1 MNDGALVVVQT
12 SLMGQGPPAVWS
24 HTISLFSKGVKKKKN
39 LKKDSSSTWRLAF
52 FQCAQEGNLRLVSKK
67 TLFFLY

>member
-24 HTISLFSKGVKKKKN
+24 HTISLFSKGVKK
-39 LKKDSSSTWRLAF
+39 
-52 FQCAQEGNLRLVSKK
+52 
-67 TLFFLY
+67 